1 MFNNTKGMI
10 LDDVD
15 LIESL
20 KESKETST
28 AVKAKLI
35 EAEEKQ

>member
-1 MFNNTKGMI
+1 MI

-28 AVKAKLI
+28 AVKEKLI
-35 EAEEKQ
+35 EAEEK

>member
-1 MFNNTKGMI
+1 MI

-20 KESKETST
+20 KESKETSI
-28 AVKAKLI
+28 AVKEKLV
-35 EAEEKQ
+35 EAEEK